1 MVKVAVNG
9 AAGRMGR
16 AVAEAVLLSDMV
28 TLTAA
33 YDNREVAADGAV
45 PIAIQ
50 AAGSIDPDGFDVLID
65 FSTPG
70 GAMAALESCARVHK
84 AAVVGTTGF
93 SNAQL
98 ARIKALSATMPLLI
112 SPNMSL
118 GMNACFQLIKRLTEA
133 LGSEA
138 DIEIIEAHHRY
149 KVDAPSGTA
158 LRMGEFIAD
167 ALGVSL
173 NDCAV
178 YGRHGNTGV
187 RSDRTIG
194 FHSIRGGDIFGEHTA
209 SFSFAGEEV
218 EIRHKASSRFAFAY
232 GAVRAAVWVARRDAG
247 CYSMENVL
255 EF

>member
-1 MVKVAVNG
+1 
-9 AAGRMGR
+9 MGR
-16 AVAEAVLLSDMV
+16 AVTEAVSLSDTV
-28 TLTAA
+28 TLVAA
-33 YDNREVAADGAV
+33 YDNKE
-45 PIAIQ
+45 IQ
-50 AAGSIDPDGFDVLID
+50 ADAATPVAIRAANSIDPDEFDVLID
-65 FSTPG
+65 FSTPDG
-70 GAMAALESCARVHK
+70 SMAALESCAPAHRAV
-84 AAVVGTTGF
+84 VVGTTGF
-93 SNAQL
+93 SSAQIE
-98 ARIKALSATMPLLI
+98 RIKTLAGEMPLLI

-118 GMNACFQLIKRLTEA
+118 GMNICFQLIKRLTEA

-173 NDCAV
+173 ADCAV
-178 YGRHGNTGV
+178 YGRQGNTGV
-187 RSDRTIG
+187 RSGKTIG

-218 EIRHKASSRFAFAY
+218 EIRHKASSRFAFAR
-232 GAVRAAVWVARRDAG
+232 GAVCAAVWVAGRSAG